1 MIKTTQLILLLFISA
16 LTGCG
21 GKTSALL
28 EKEFK
33 EGKVKLTVSGNRST
47 SVEAWRV
54 DLSVK
59 AYNFKEGK
67 LSFEI
72 YAADLNDETV
82 SFLWEDDNNCKITF
96 IQRDG
101 VKRTFHLIASPEQL
115 QLAEVPVLS

>member
-1 MIKTTQLILLLFISA
+1 MIKSLPLLLLLLVGL

-33 EGKVKLTVSGNRST
+33 EGKVKITISGNRST

-72 YAADLNDETV
+72 YAADLNDENVT
-82 SFLWEDDNNCKITF
+82 FLWEDDNNCKITF

-101 VKRTFHLIASPEQL
+101 VKRIFHLIASPEQL